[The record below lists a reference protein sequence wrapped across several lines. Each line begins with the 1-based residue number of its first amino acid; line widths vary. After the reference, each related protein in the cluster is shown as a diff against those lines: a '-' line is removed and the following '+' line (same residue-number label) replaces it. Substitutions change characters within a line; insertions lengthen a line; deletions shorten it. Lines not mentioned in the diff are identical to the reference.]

1 MRSHVGWILGLFVA
15 FLLGLAL
22 PMLIDGKLP
31 DWERLAVWLDRAGFS
46 GPASDLGRQPGRM
59 QLWTCGMHPQV
70 VQTEPGS
77 CPICH
82 MDLVPVRD
90 AEADAERQESRSR
103 LWTCGMHPQVVQ
115 TEPGSCPICHM
126 DLVPVRDAEAEAEPS
141 RDERRVL
148 HWRAP
153 MDPTYI
159 SDKPGKSPM
168 GMDLVPV
175 YEEPAEEPS
184 GIRVD
189 PHFLQNF
196 SIRSARVEK
205 GRIPRLIRTI
215 ATLHYNPRTMVSINT
230 KFEGWIEAAH
240 VNTLG
245 QPVSQG
251 DLLFEIFSPQLLTTQ
266 QEYLAAL
273 QFLERLGEQA
283 RPKALQRARA
293 LVEAAH
299 RRLLFWDVT
308 EDQVR
313 RLKTQGK
320 ASRRLKIASPVSG
333 VVVEQAAESLEGM
346 KVSPGMNLYRIADP
360 STVWAQVE
368 IFQHD
373 MRHLRMGQKVRIGLD
388 TFPERKWQG
397 AVVSLNPELDPRT
410 RTLGV
415 QVEIPNGDGRLRSEM
430 VAEVELEIP
439 GPASALKV
447 PEEAVL
453 HSGERSLVI
462 VQKESNLFEPREVEL
477 GAAGGGFQEIRRGL
491 SAGERV
497 VTSSQFLIDSESNLR
512 EAINRIAARARSS
525 REGRHPE
532 DHEDH

>member
-1 MRSHVGWILGLFVA
+1 MKSHGGWILGLVLA

-22 PMLIDGKLP
+22 PMLMDGKLP
-31 DWERLAVWLDRAGFS
+31 VWDRLSGWLERVRSS
-46 GPASDLGRQPGRM
+46 GPASELGQPLA
-59 QLWTCGMHPQV
+59 QPQYWTCGMHPQV
-70 VQTEPGS
+70 IREESGA

-82 MDLVPVRD
+82 MELVPVRD
-90 AEADAERQESRSR
+90 PAAE
-103 LWTCGMHPQVVQ
+103 P
-115 TEPGSCPICHM
+115 
-126 DLVPVRDAEAEAEPS
+126 EPS
-141 RDERRVL
+141 RQERRIR

-153 MDPTYI
+153 MDPTHI

-175 YEEPAEEPS
+175 YEEPAAESS
-184 GIRVD
+184 GIRVH
-189 PHFLQNF
+189 PGFLQNF
-196 SIRSARVEK
+196 SIRSTMVEK
-205 GRIPRLIRTI
+205 GRIPRRIRTI
-215 ATLHYNPRTMVSINT
+215 ATLHYNPRNMVSINT

-245 QPVSQG
+245 QRVSQG

-273 QFLERLGEQA
+273 QFLERLRGQA
-283 RPKALQRARA
+283 DPRAVQRAQA
-293 LVEAAH
+293 LVEAA
-299 RRLLFWDVT
+299 RQRLLFWDVT
-308 EDQVR
+308 DDQIR

-320 ASRRLKIASPVSG
+320 AFRRLEIASPVSG
-333 VVVEQAAESLEGM
+333 VVVEQASESLEGM

-368 IFQHD
+368 VFQHE
-373 MRHLRMGQKVRIGLD
+373 MRHLRIGQRVRVSLD
-388 TFPERKWQG
+388 AFPELKWQG
-397 AVVSLNPELDPRT
+397 TVVSLNPELDPRT

-415 QVEIPNGDGRLRSEM
+415 QVEIPNSEGRLHSEM

-439 GPASALKV
+439 GPANALRV

-453 HSGERSLVI
+453 HSGERSVVI
-462 VQKESNLFEPREVEL
+462 VQKEPNFFEPREVEL

-497 VTSSQFLIDSESNLR
+497 VISSQFLIDSESNLR
-512 EAINRIAARARSS
+512 EAINKIAARARVPTED
-525 REGRHPE
+525 RQPE
-532 DHEDH
+532 AYENR

>member
-1 MRSHVGWILGLFVA
+1 MKSSGGWIFGLILA

-31 DWERLAVWLDRAGFS
+31 DWKRLTGWLERLQPS
-46 GPASDLGRQPGRM
+46 GPASDLGQQLGQL

-70 VQTEPGS
+70 IQKEPGS

-82 MDLVPVRD
+82 MDLVPVRKTA
-90 AEADAERQESRSR
+90 AEPEPSQEESRI
-103 LWTCGMHPQVVQ
+103 LYWQ
-115 TEPGSCPICHM
+115 
-126 DLVPVRDAEAEAEPS
+126 
-141 RDERRVL
+141 
-148 HWRAP
+148 AP
-153 MDPTYI
+153 MDPTFV

-189 PHFLQNF
+189 PSFLQNF
-196 SIRSARVEK
+196 SIRSTQVEM

-240 VNTLG
+240 VNNPG
-245 QPVSQG
+245 QAVNQG
-251 DLLFEIFSPQLLTTQ
+251 DLLFEIYSPQLLTTQ

-273 QFLERLGEQA
+273 QFLERLRGQA
-283 RPKALQRARA
+283 KPTAVQRARA
-293 LVEAAH
+293 LVEAA
-299 RRLLFWDVT
+299 RQRLLFQDVT
-308 EDQVR
+308 EDQIS

-320 ASRRLKIASPVSG
+320 PFRRLKIASPVSG
-333 VVVEQAAESLEGM
+333 LVVEQAAESLQGM
-346 KVSPGMNLYRIADP
+346 KVSPGMNLYRVADP

-368 IFQHD
+368 VFQHE
-373 MRHLRMGQKVRIGLD
+373 MRHLRIGQRVRVSLD
-388 TFPERKWQG
+388 AFPERRWQG
-397 AVVSLNPELDPRT
+397 TVVSLNPELDPRT
-410 RTLGV
+410 RTLGA
-415 QVEIPNGDGRLRSEM
+415 QVEIPNRDGHLHPEM

-439 GPASALKV
+439 GPVRALKV

-453 HSGERSLVI
+453 HSGERSVVV
-462 VQKESNLFEPREVEL
+462 VQKETNLFEPREVEL

-491 SAGERV
+491 KAGERV

-512 EAINRIAARARSS
+512 EAINKIAVRARVST
-525 REGRHPE
+525 EERHPQG
-532 DHEDH
+532 HEDH

>member
-1 MRSHVGWILGLFVA
+1 VKSSGGWIFGLILA

-31 DWERLAVWLDRAGFS
+31 DWKRLTGWLERLQPS
-46 GPASDLGRQPGRM
+46 GPASDLGQQLGQL

-70 VQTEPGS
+70 IQKEPGS

-82 MDLVPVRD
+82 MDLVPVRKTA
-90 AEADAERQESRSR
+90 AEPEPSQEESRI
-103 LWTCGMHPQVVQ
+103 LYWQ
-115 TEPGSCPICHM
+115 
-126 DLVPVRDAEAEAEPS
+126 
-141 RDERRVL
+141 
-148 HWRAP
+148 AP
-153 MDPTYI
+153 MDPTFV

-189 PHFLQNF
+189 PSFLQNF
-196 SIRSARVEK
+196 SIRSTQVEM

-240 VNTLG
+240 VNNPG
-245 QPVSQG
+245 QAVNQG
-251 DLLFEIFSPQLLTTQ
+251 DLLFEIYSPQLLTTQ

-273 QFLERLGEQA
+273 QFLERLRGQA
-283 RPKALQRARA
+283 KPTAVQRARA
-293 LVEAAH
+293 LVEAA
-299 RRLLFWDVT
+299 RQRLLFQDVT
-308 EDQVR
+308 EDQIS

-320 ASRRLKIASPVSG
+320 PFRRLKIASPVSG
-333 VVVEQAAESLEGM
+333 LVVEQAAESLQGM
-346 KVSPGMNLYRIADP
+346 KVSPGMNLYRVADP

-368 IFQHD
+368 VFQHE
-373 MRHLRMGQKVRIGLD
+373 MRHLRIGQRVRVSLD
-388 TFPERKWQG
+388 AFPERRWQG
-397 AVVSLNPELDPRT
+397 TVVSLNPELDPRT
-410 RTLGV
+410 RTLGA
-415 QVEIPNGDGRLRSEM
+415 QVEIPNRDGHLHPEM

-439 GPASALKV
+439 GPVRALKV

-453 HSGERSLVI
+453 HSGERSVVV
-462 VQKESNLFEPREVEL
+462 VQKETNLFEPREVEL

-491 SAGERV
+491 KAGERV

-512 EAINRIAARARSS
+512 EAINKIAVRARVST
-525 REGRHPE
+525 EERHPQG
-532 DHEDH
+532 HEDH

>member
-1 MRSHVGWILGLFVA
+1 MKSHGGWILGLVLA

-22 PMLIDGKLP
+22 PVLIDGKLP
-31 DWERLAVWLDRAGFS
+31 DWKRLAGWLDRLQPS
-46 GPASDLGRQPGRM
+46 GPASDLGQQPAHLE
-59 QLWTCGMHPQV
+59 LWTCGMHPQV
-70 VQTEPGS
+70 IQKEPGS

-90 AEADAERQESRSR
+90 PA
-103 LWTCGMHPQVVQ
+103 G
-115 TEPGSCPICHM
+115 EP
-126 DLVPVRDAEAEAEPS
+126 EPT
-141 RDERRVL
+141 REERRVR

-175 YEEPAEEPS
+175 YEEPAEEQS

-189 PHFLQNF
+189 PNFLQNF
-196 SIRSARVEK
+196 SIRSTRVEK

-240 VNTLG
+240 VNYLG
-245 QPVSQG
+245 QPVSKD

-266 QEYLAAL
+266 HEYLAAL
-273 QFLERLGEQA
+273 QFLERLRGQA
-283 RPKALQRARA
+283 DPRAVKRAQA
-293 LVEAAH
+293 LVEAA
-299 RRLLFWDVT
+299 RQRLLFWDVS
-308 EDQVR
+308 EDQIR
-313 RLKTQGK
+313 GLKTQGK
-320 ASRRLKIASPVSG
+320 AFRRLKIASPVSG

-346 KVSPGMNLYRIADP
+346 RVSPGMNLYRVADP
-360 STVWAQVE
+360 ATVWAQVE
-368 IFQHD
+368 VFQHE
-373 MRHLRMGQKVRIGLD
+373 MRHLRIGQRVRISLD
-388 TFPERKWQG
+388 AFPERQWQG
-397 AVVSLNPELDPRT
+397 TVVSLNPELDPRT

-415 QVEIPNGDGRLRSEM
+415 QVEIPNSDGRLHSEM

-439 GPASALKV
+439 GPTNALKV

-453 HSGERSLVI
+453 HSGERSVVI
-462 VQKESNLFEPREVEL
+462 VQKEDNLFEPREVEL
-477 GAAGGGFQEIRRGL
+477 GAVGGGYQEIRKGL
-491 SAGERV
+491 KAGDRV

-512 EAINRIAARARSS
+512 EAINKIAARARIST
-525 REGRHPE
+525 E
-532 DHEDH
+532 DRQPGAFENRQVDRVTGE

>member
-1 MRSHVGWILGLFVA
+1 MKSHGGWILGLVLA

-22 PMLIDGKLP
+22 PTLIDGKLP
-31 DWERLAVWLDRAGFS
+31 DWERLTGWLDRLRSS
-46 GPASDLGRQPGRM
+46 GPASDLGHQLSHL

-70 VQTEPGS
+70 IQKEPG
-77 CPICH
+77 
-82 MDLVPVRD
+82 
-90 AEADAERQESRSR
+90 A
-103 LWTCGMHPQVVQ
+103 
-115 TEPGSCPICHM
+115 CPICHM
-126 DLVPVRDAEAEAEPS
+126 DLVPVRDAEAEPEPPP
-141 RDERRVL
+141 DERKVR

-153 MDPTYI
+153 LDPTYI

-189 PHFLQNF
+189 PGFLQNF

-205 GRIPRLIRTI
+205 GRIPRRIRTI
-215 ATLHYNPRTMVSINT
+215 ATLHYNPRTLVSINT
-230 KFEGWIEAAH
+230 KFEGWVERAH

-245 QPVSQG
+245 QPVSKG

-273 QFLERLGEQA
+273 QFLDRLRGQA
-283 RPKALQRARA
+283 DPRAVQRARA
-293 LVEAAH
+293 LVEAAR

-308 EDQVR
+308 QDQITSLKTEGKPFR
-313 RLKTQGK
+313 RLKV
-320 ASRRLKIASPVSG
+320 ASPVSG
-333 VVVEQAAESLEGM
+333 VVVEQAAESLEGVR
-346 KVSPGMNLYRIADP
+346 VSPGMNLYRVADP

-368 IFQHD
+368 IFQHE
-373 MRHLRMGQKVRIGLD
+373 MRHLRIGQRVRIGLD
-388 TFPERKWQG
+388 AFPERKWQG

-415 QVEIPNGDGRLRSEM
+415 QVEIPNSDGRLHSEM

-439 GPASALKV
+439 GPAKALKV

-453 HSGERSLVI
+453 HSGERSVVI
-462 VQKESNLFEPREVEL
+462 VQKERNLFEPREVEL

-512 EAINRIAARARSS
+512 EAINKIAARARVSA
-525 REGRHPE
+525 ETGHLQPE
-532 DHEDH
+532 ANDNR

>member
-1 MRSHVGWILGLFVA
+1 MKSRGGWILGLVLA

-70 VQTEPGS
+70 
-77 CPICH
+77 
-82 MDLVPVRD
+82 L
-90 AEADAERQESRSR
+90 QE
-103 LWTCGMHPQVVQ
+103 
-115 TEPGSCPICHM
+115 EPGSCPICHM
-126 DLVPVRDAEAEAEPS
+126 DLVPVRDAEAEAEPP
-141 RDERRVL
+141 REERRIL

-153 MDPTYI
+153 MDPTHI

-175 YEEPAEEPS
+175 YEDPDEEPS

-196 SIRSARVEK
+196 SVRSTRVEK

-240 VNTLG
+240 VNYVG
-245 QPVSQG
+245 QPVSEG

-283 RPKALQRARA
+283 RPKARQRARA
-293 LVEAAH
+293 LVDAA
-299 RRLLFWDVT
+299 RQRLFFWDVT
-308 EDQVR
+308 EDQIKSLETEGKPFR
-313 RLKTQGK
+313 RLKV
-320 ASRRLKIASPVSG
+320 ASPVSG

-346 KVSPGMNLYRIADP
+346 KVSPGMNLYRVADP

-368 IFQHD
+368 VFQHE
-373 MRHLRMGQKVRIGLD
+373 MRHLRMGQEVGIGLD
-388 TFPERKWQG
+388 AFPERKWRG
-397 AVVSLNPELDPRT
+397 TVVSLNPELDSRT

-453 HSGERSLVI
+453 HSGERSVVI
-462 VQKESNLFEPREVEL
+462 VQKQSNLFEPREVEL

>member
-1 MRSHVGWILGLFVA
+1 MKSYSGWILGLFLA

-31 DWERLAVWLDRAGFS
+31 DWERLAGWLDRIRSS
-46 GPASDLGRQPGRM
+46 GSASDLGRQLAHL

-70 VQTEPGS
+70 IQKESGD

-82 MDLVPVRD
+82 MELVPVRD
-90 AEADAERQESRSR
+90 TA
-103 LWTCGMHPQVVQ
+103 P
-115 TEPGSCPICHM
+115 EP
-126 DLVPVRDAEAEAEPS
+126 EPS
-141 RDERRVL
+141 RDERRVR

-159 SDKPGKSPM
+159 SDKPGESPM
-168 GMDLVPV
+168 GMDLIPV
-175 YEEPAEEPS
+175 YEEPAEAQS

-196 SIRSARVEK
+196 SVRSARVER

-240 VNTLG
+240 VDYLG
-245 QPVSQG
+245 QPVREG

-273 QFLERLGEQA
+273 RFLERLRAQA
-283 RPKALQRARA
+283 DPKAVQRSRA
-293 LVEAAH
+293 LVEAA
-299 RRLLFWDVT
+299 RQRLLFWDVT
-308 EDQVR
+308 EDQIENLRTQGKPFR
-313 RLKTQGK
+313 RLKV
-320 ASRRLKIASPVSG
+320 ASPVSG
-333 VVVEQAAESLEGM
+333 VVVEKAAESLEGM
-346 KVSPGMNLYRIADP
+346 KVSPGMNLYRVADP

-368 IFQHD
+368 VFQHE
-373 MRHLRMGQKVRIGLD
+373 MRHLRMGQRVRISLD

-397 AVVSLNPELDPRT
+397 TVVSLNPELDPRT

-415 QVEIPNGDGRLRSEM
+415 QVEIPNGDGRLHSEM

-439 GPASALKV
+439 GPANALKV

-453 HSGERSLVI
+453 HTGARSVVI
-462 VQKESNLFEPREVEL
+462 VRKEPNLFEPREVEL

-491 SAGERV
+491 KAGERV

-512 EAINRIAARARSS
+512 EAIDKIAARARAD
-525 REGRHPE
+525 RQPE
-532 DHEDH
+532 DTEER

>member
-1 MRSHVGWILGLFVA
+1 MKSRGGWILGLFLA
-15 FLLGLAL
+15 FLLGMAL
-22 PMLIDGKLP
+22 PMLIDGTLP
-31 DWERLAVWLDRAGFS
+31 DWERLAAWLDRVRSS
-46 GPASDLGRQPGRM
+46 GPASDLGQQLG
-59 QLWTCGMHPQV
+59 QLELWTCGMHPQV
-70 VQTEPGS
+70 IQEEPGA

-90 AEADAERQESRSR
+90 AA
-103 LWTCGMHPQVVQ
+103 T
-115 TEPGSCPICHM
+115 
-126 DLVPVRDAEAEAEPS
+126 AEPEPP
-141 RDERRVL
+141 REDRRVR

-189 PHFLQNF
+189 PNFLQNF
-196 SIRSARVEK
+196 SIRSTQVQK

-215 ATLHYNPRTMVSINT
+215 ATLHYNPRTLVSINT

-245 QPVSQG
+245 QPVSRG
-251 DLLFEIFSPQLLTTQ
+251 DLLFEIYSPQLLTTQ

-273 QFLERLGEQA
+273 QFLERLRGQA
-283 RPKALQRARA
+283 KPQAVQRAQA
-293 LVEAAH
+293 LVDAA
-299 RRLLFWDVT
+299 RQRLLFQDVT
-308 EDQVR
+308 EDQIR
-313 RLKTQGK
+313 RLKTQGRPF
-320 ASRRLKIASPVSG
+320 RRLKIASPVAG

-346 KVSPGMNLYRIADP
+346 KVSPGMNLYRVADP

-368 IFQHD
+368 IFQHE
-373 MRHLRMGQKVRIGLD
+373 MRHLRIGQRVGIGLD
-388 TFPERKWQG
+388 AFPERKWQG
-397 AVVSLNPELDPRT
+397 TVVSLNPELDPRT

-415 QVEIPNGDGRLRSEM
+415 QVEIPNRDGRLHSEM
-430 VAEVELEIP
+430 VAEVEIEIP
-439 GPASALKV
+439 GPANAVKV

-453 HSGERSLVI
+453 HSGERSVVI
-462 VQKESNLFEPREVEL
+462 VQTERNLFEPREVEL

-491 SAGERV
+491 KAGERV

-512 EAINRIAARARSS
+512 EAINKIAARARVRTEERQPEAHEHRQVNRVT
-525 REGRHPE
+525 RE
-532 DHEDH
+532 

>member
-1 MRSHVGWILGLFVA
+1 MKSHGGWILGLFLA

-22 PMLIDGKLP
+22 PTLIDGKLP
-31 DWERLAVWLDRAGFS
+31 EWERLAGWL
-46 GPASDLGRQPGRM
+46 GPVRSSSPTSDLGQQLGRM

-70 VQTEPGS
+70 IQKEPGS

-82 MDLVPVRD
+82 MDLVPVRET
-90 AEADAERQESRSR
+90 AADEPEPFQE
-103 LWTCGMHPQVVQ
+103 
-115 TEPGSCPICHM
+115 
-126 DLVPVRDAEAEAEPS
+126 
-141 RDERRVL
+141 ERRVR
-148 HWRAP
+148 HWQAP
-153 MDPTYI
+153 MDPTYV

-168 GMDLVPV
+168 GMDLIPV
-175 YEEPAEEPS
+175 YEKPDEEQS

-196 SIRSARVEK
+196 SIRSTRVEK

-240 VNTLG
+240 VNYPG
-245 QPVSQG
+245 QPVRKG
-251 DLLFEIFSPQLLTTQ
+251 DLLFEIFSPQLLTAQ

-273 QFLERLGEQA
+273 QFLERLREQA
-283 RPKALQRARA
+283 HPKAVQRAQG
-293 LVEAAH
+293 LVEAA
-299 RRLLFWDVT
+299 RQRLLYWDVT
-308 EDQVR
+308 EDQIR
-313 RLKTQGK
+313 GLKTQGK
-320 ASRRLKIASPVSG
+320 PFRRLKIASPASG
-333 VVVEQAAESLEGM
+333 LVVEQAAESLEGM
-346 KVSPGMNLYRIADP
+346 KVSPGMNLYRVADP

-368 IFQHD
+368 VFQHE
-373 MRHLRMGQKVRIGLD
+373 MRHLGMGQRVRLSLD

-397 AVVSLNPELDPRT
+397 TVVSLNPELDPRT

-415 QVEIPNGDGRLRSEM
+415 QVEIPNGDGRLRPEM

-439 GPASALKV
+439 GPANALKV

-453 HSGERSLVI
+453 HSGERSVVI
-462 VQKESNLFEPREVEL
+462 VQMERNLFEPREVEL

-512 EAINRIAARARSS
+512 EAINKIAARARVST
-525 REGRHPE
+525 E
-532 DHEDH
+532 DRQGEEYEDR

>member
-1 MRSHVGWILGLFVA
+1 MKSHGGWILGLLLA

-22 PMLIDGKLP
+22 PLPIDVNLP
-31 DWERLAVWLDRAGFS
+31 DWERLTGWLDRVQPS
-46 GPASDLGRQPGRM
+46 GPASDLGQQLGQL

-70 VQTEPGS
+70 IQREPGS

-82 MDLVPVRD
+82 MDLVPVRET
-90 AEADAERQESRSR
+90 A
-103 LWTCGMHPQVVQ
+103 
-115 TEPGSCPICHM
+115 
-126 DLVPVRDAEAEAEPS
+126 AEPEPS
-141 RDERRVL
+141 QEERRIR
-148 HWRAP
+148 HWQAP

-175 YEEPAEEPS
+175 YEEPVEEPS

-189 PHFLQNF
+189 TGFLQNF
-196 SIRSARVEK
+196 SIRSARVER

-245 QPVSQG
+245 QQVRKG

-266 QEYLAAL
+266 QEYLAAI
-273 QFLERLGEQA
+273 QYLERLRGQA
-283 RPKALQRARA
+283 HPKAVERARD
-293 LVEAAH
+293 LVEAA
-299 RRLLFWDVT
+299 RQRLLFWDVT
-308 EDQVR
+308 EDQIGTLKNQGKAFR
-313 RLKTQGK
+313 RLKV
-320 ASRRLKIASPVSG
+320 ASPASG
-333 VVVEQAAESLEGM
+333 VVVDQAAETLEGM
-346 KVSPGMNLYRIADP
+346 KVSPGMNLYRVADP

-368 IFQHD
+368 IFQHE
-373 MRHLRMGQKVRIGLD
+373 MRHLRIGQRVRVSLD
-388 TFPERKWQG
+388 AFPERRWQG
-397 AVVSLNPELDPRT
+397 TVVSLNPELDPRT
-410 RTLGV
+410 RTLGA
-415 QVEIPNGDGRLRSEM
+415 QVEIPNRDGRLHPEM

-439 GPASALKV
+439 GPARALKV

-453 HSGERSLVI
+453 HTGERSVVV
-462 VQKESNLFEPREVEL
+462 VQKETNLFEPREVEL
-477 GAAGGGFQEIRRGL
+477 GAAGGGFQEIRKGL
-491 SAGERV
+491 KAGERV

-512 EAINRIAARARSS
+512 EAINKIAARARAST
-525 REGRHPE
+525 EDRHPE

>member
-1 MRSHVGWILGLFVA
+1 MKSHGGWILGLFLA

-31 DWERLAVWLDRAGFS
+31 DWERLAGWLDRIRSS
-46 GPASDLGRQPGRM
+46 GPASDLGGQLAGL

-70 VQTEPGS
+70 IQKEAGD

-82 MDLVPVRD
+82 MELVPVRD
-90 AEADAERQESRSR
+90 TA
-103 LWTCGMHPQVVQ
+103 G
-115 TEPGSCPICHM
+115 EP
-126 DLVPVRDAEAEAEPS
+126 EPP
-141 RDERRVL
+141 RDERRIR

-153 MDPTYI
+153 MDPGYV

-175 YEEPAEEPS
+175 YEEPAQAQS

-196 SIRSARVEK
+196 SVRSARVER

-230 KFEGWIEAAH
+230 KFEGWIEGAH
-240 VNTLG
+240 VDYLG
-245 QPVSQG
+245 QPVREG

-273 QFLERLGEQA
+273 RFLERLRSRADPQA
-283 RPKALQRARA
+283 VQRARA
-293 LVEAAH
+293 LVEAA
-299 RRLLFWDVT
+299 RQRLLFWDVT
-308 EDQVR
+308 EEQVENLKAQGKPFR
-313 RLKTQGK
+313 RLQV
-320 ASRRLKIASPVSG
+320 ASPVSG
-333 VVVEQAAESLEGM
+333 VVVEKAAESLEGM
-346 KVSPGMNLYRIADP
+346 KVSPGMNLYRVADP

-368 IFQHD
+368 VFQHE
-373 MRHLRMGQKVRIGLD
+373 MRHLRIGQRMALSLD
-388 TFPERKWQG
+388 AFPERRWQG
-397 AVVSLNPELDPRT
+397 TVVSLNPELDPRT
-410 RTLGV
+410 RTLGA
-415 QVEIPNGDGRLRSEM
+415 QVEIPNGDGRLHPEM
-430 VAEVELEIP
+430 VAEVTLEIP
-439 GPASALKV
+439 GPANALKV

-453 HSGERSLVI
+453 HTGARSVVI
-462 VQKESNLFEPREVEL
+462 VRKEPNLFEPREVEL

-491 SAGERV
+491 RAGERV

-512 EAINRIAARARSS
+512 EAINKIAARAAI
-525 REGRHPE
+525 PE
-532 DHEDH
+532 EEPRPDDSESP

>member
-1 MRSHVGWILGLFVA
+1 MKSHGGWILGIFLA

-22 PMLIDGKLP
+22 PMMIDGKLP
-31 DWERLAVWLDRAGFS
+31 DWERLAGWLDRVRFS
-46 GPASDLGRQPGRM
+46 GSASDLGQQLARL

-70 VQTEPGS
+70 IQKESGT

-82 MDLVPVRD
+82 MELVPVRD
-90 AEADAERQESRSR
+90 SA
-103 LWTCGMHPQVVQ
+103 
-115 TEPGSCPICHM
+115 
-126 DLVPVRDAEAEAEPS
+126 AEPEPP
-141 RDERRVL
+141 REERRVR

-175 YEEPAEEPS
+175 YEETAEEPSEEASEEPS

-196 SIRSARVEK
+196 SIRSTQVAK
-205 GRIPRLIRTI
+205 GRIPRVIRTI
-215 ATLHYNPRTMVSINT
+215 ATLDHNPRTMVSINT

-240 VNTLG
+240 VNYLG
-245 QPVSQG
+245 QPVSKG

-273 QFLERLGEQA
+273 QFLERLRQQA
-283 RPKALQRARA
+283 HPKALQRARA
-293 LVEAAH
+293 LVEAAR

-308 EDQVR
+308 EDQIR

-320 ASRRLKIASPVSG
+320 AFRRLKIASPVSG

-346 KVSPGMNLYRIADP
+346 RVSPGMNLYRVADP

-368 IFQHD
+368 VFQHE
-373 MRHLRMGQKVRIGLD
+373 MRHLRIGQRVRLSLD
-388 TFPERKWQG
+388 AFPERRWQG
-397 AVVSLNPELDPRT
+397 TVVSLNPEHDPRT
-410 RTLGV
+410 RTLGA
-415 QVEIPNGDGRLRSEM
+415 QVELPNSDGRLHPEM

-439 GPASALKV
+439 GPANALKV

-453 HSGERSLVI
+453 HSGERSVVI
-462 VQKESNLFEPREVEL
+462 VQKERNLFEPREVEL

-512 EAINRIAARARSS
+512 EAINKIAARARATTDD
-525 REGRHPE
+525 RQAEAFENR
-532 DHEDH
+532 